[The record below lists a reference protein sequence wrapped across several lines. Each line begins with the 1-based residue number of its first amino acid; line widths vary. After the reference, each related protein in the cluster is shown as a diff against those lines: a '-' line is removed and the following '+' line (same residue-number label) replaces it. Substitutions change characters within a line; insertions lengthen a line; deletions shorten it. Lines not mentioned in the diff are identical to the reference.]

1 MENATKALMIAGA
14 VLLAIMII
22 SISLLIYNSAQG
34 GINGAISKM
43 SSQEKDLFNNQFLGY
58 EGKQNGSNV
67 KTLISAII
75 SNNNQMTE
83 EGTEEKCVKLS
94 VTHKKDSGGSET
106 TSQKKNNVSEITA
119 SGDLE
124 SARRDITSGKKYQV
138 DVSVGAAG
146 LVDSITVTEI

>member
-94 VTHKKDSGGSET
+94 VTHKSTGGSET
-106 TSQKKNNVSEITA
+106 TSQKKKVSEITE

-146 LVDSITVTEI
+146 LVESITVTEI